1 MREQIKHWCY
11 QIDNSF
17 IEQFSEE
24 DQNKIVDLF
33 LEDLKQFNSTHI
45 TWVAH
50 KWYFDNIWYK
60 KLKL

>member
-1 MREQIKHWCY
+1 MREQIKQWCY
-11 QIDNSF
+11 QIDNDFNNLSK
-17 IEQFSEE
+17 ET
-24 DQNKIVDLF
+24 QNTIVDLF

-60 KLKL
+60 KLKK